1 MIFVEVTLG
10 KFEEETTV
18 RWEFH
23 EISEGE
29 VFCFKV
35 FFSGGKSEVSFQSPD
50 FPQNAR
56 NKRSPFFE
64 GWVALLDDDGIDLRF
79 SDVVS
84 PILQEKPDFELR
96 IQIFLEYRDRHHTM
110 GPTRQGFVIQ
120 VLTFSSGCKF
130 HGRLIWKNA
139 VAKKGVAFLVSR
151 CNFGVFA

>member
-10 KFEEETTV
+10 KVEEETTV
-18 RWEFH
+18 RWGFH
-23 EISEGE
+23 EISEGD
-29 VFCFKV
+29 VSSFKV
-35 FFSGGKSEVSFQSPD
+35 FCKVDIEVSFQSPD
-50 FPQNAR
+50 FPQKGR

-84 PILQEKPDFELR
+84 PILQEKQDSELR

-120 VLTFSSGCKF
+120 VLTFSSGC
-130 HGRLIWKNA
+130 
-139 VAKKGVAFLVSR
+139 
-151 CNFGVFA
+151 